1 MRKLQESCDVVQ
13 QRANVL
19 ETRVNDAKK
28 EALAMKK
35 AGNTRGAML
44 KMKQIK
50 QYQGE
55 LVKLDG
61 QLLMLEQ
68 QRGMIES
75 SHFD

>member
-1 MRKLQESCDVVQ
+1 
-13 QRANVL
+13 
-19 ETRVNDAKK
+19 
-28 EALAMKK
+28 
-35 AGNTRGAML
+35 
-44 KMKQIK
+44 MKQIK

-75 SHFD
+75 SHFDKQVFSGLADGKKAVDAIQKDLDIDEMQDLQDDIAE